1 MRVTVELYFPERR
14 KLPREPLVLELPEG
28 ADVTAAVEAL
38 VERFPFLRTR
48 LYDGRG
54 RLQRFVS
61 ALVDGTSIQFLRG
74 FSTPL
79 AEGSRLTLLPPVGGG

>member
-1 MRVTVELYFPERR
+1 MRVSVELYFPERR
-14 KLPREPLVLELPEG
+14 LLPPGPLTLDLPEG
-28 ADVTAAVEAL
+28 ADVATAVARLEEL
-38 VERFPFLRTR
+38 FPFLRDR

-61 ALVDGTSIQFLRG
+61 ALVDGTSIQFLQG

-79 AEGSRLTLLPPVGGG
+79 SDGCKLTLLPPVGGG